1 MIQILLIIVRSLA
14 AVVIPVVAAY
24 KLLSYELNS
33 TYQYNNQYDDKQYNN
48 ADSAEYSEEHIQ
60 QLSIPFA
67 IFSTAIT
74 SIVVTELVRSTH
86 ACIWQYVA
94 ARVYELEVR
103 RILGLKRRLDIV
115 RLACYHIGLTYGIA
129 RLVRI
134 GVVKSVVA

>member
-48 ADSAEYSEEHIQ
+48 ANSAEHSEEHIQ

-74 SIVVTELVRSTH
+74 SIVVIELVRSAY
-86 ACIWQYVA
+86 ACVGQYYA
-94 ARVYELEVR
+94 ACVYKLEVS

-115 RLACYHIGLTYGIA
+115 LLTRYHFGLTYGIA
-129 RLVRI
+129 RLVRV
-134 GVVKSVVA
+134 GVVKCVIG